1 MARLDGKTALITGGT
16 TGIGLE
22 TAKLFQ
28 TEGARIAFTG
38 QNQERLNEAA
48 QKLGSEA
55 YAIRANTQSV
65 ADIEAMALQVKEELG
80 GLDVLFVNAGIT
92 KSASLAEVDEAHI
105 DEQMGINFKGAFFTI
120 QKVVPF
126 IRDQGSIVLT
136 TSCLNQMG
144 MPGMS
149 IYAASKAAL
158 RSLAQT
164 LSAELTERGIRI
176 NAVSPGPIETPA
188 YSKLGLPQE
197 ALQQMAGQLVE
208 KVPMRR
214 FGQPE
219 EIARAALFLASE
231 DSSFMLGE
239 ELVVDGGWAEL

>member
-55 YAIRANTQSV
+55 YAIRANMQSL
-65 ADIEAMALQVKEELG
+65 ADIEAMALQVKEQLG

-164 LSAELTERGIRI
+164 LSAELAERGIRV
-176 NAVSPGPIETPA
+176 NAVSPGPIETPL
-188 YSKLGLPQE
+188 YGKLALPQE

-208 KVPMRR
+208 KVPMHR

-219 EIARAALFLASE
+219 EVARAALFLASE

>member
-28 TEGARIAFTG
+28 QEGARIALTG

-48 QKLGSEA
+48 QKLGSETV
-55 YAIRANTQSV
+55 AIRANMQSL
-65 ADIEAMALQVKEELG
+65 ADIEAMALQVKEQLG

-126 IRDQGSIVLT
+126 IRDRGSIVLT

-149 IYAASKAAL
+149 IYADQKQRCDRLPRHLVPNSLNGESALTPSVQVQLRHQLTASSDYRRK
-158 RSLAQT
+158 RCNRWRGNSL
-164 LSAELTERGIRI
+164 
-176 NAVSPGPIETPA
+176 
-188 YSKLGLPQE
+188 
-197 ALQQMAGQLVE
+197 
-208 KVPMRR
+208 RR
-214 FGQPE
+214 FRCAVLDSQRKSHGQRFSSP
-219 EIARAALFLASE
+219 ARIRPSC
-231 DSSFMLGE
+231 
-239 ELVVDGGWAEL
+239 LVKNW

>member
-1 MARLDGKTALITGGT
+1 
-16 TGIGLE
+16 
-22 TAKLFQ
+22 
-28 TEGARIAFTG
+28 
-38 QNQERLNEAA
+38 
-48 QKLGSEA
+48 
-55 YAIRANTQSV
+55 
-65 ADIEAMALQVKEELG
+65 
-80 GLDVLFVNAGIT
+80 
-92 KSASLAEVDEAHI
+92 
-105 DEQMGINFKGAFFTI
+105 
-120 QKVVPF
+120 
-126 IRDQGSIVLT
+126 
-136 TSCLNQMG
+136 
-144 MPGMS
+144 MS

-176 NAVSPGPIETPA
+176 NAVSPGPIERPA

>member
-28 TEGARIAFTG
+28 QEGARIALTG
-38 QNQERLNEAA
+38 QNQER
-48 QKLGSEA
+48 
-55 YAIRANTQSV
+55 
-65 ADIEAMALQVKEELG
+65 DIEAMALQVKEQLG

-126 IRDQGSIVLT
+126 IRDRGSIVLT

-208 KVPMRR
+208 KVPMR
-214 FGQPE
+214 
-219 EIARAALFLASE
+219 ASE

>member
-65 ADIEAMALQVKEELG
+65 ADIDAMALQVKEQLG

-164 LSAELTERGIRI
+164 LSAELAERGIRV
-176 NAVSPGPIETPA
+176 NAVSPGPIETPL
-188 YSKLGLPQE
+188 YGKLALPQE

-219 EIARAALFLASE
+219 EVARAALFLASE

>member
-55 YAIRANTQSV
+55 YAIRANMQSL
-65 ADIEAMALQVKEELG
+65 ADIEAMALQVKEQLG

-176 NAVSPGPIETPA
+176 NAVSPGPIETPL
-188 YSKLGLPQE
+188 YGKLALPQE

>member
-28 TEGARIAFTG
+28 TEGARVAFTG

-65 ADIEAMALQVKEELG
+65 ADIDAMALQVKEQLG

-92 KSASLAEVDEAHI
+92 KSVSLAEVDEAHI

>member
-65 ADIEAMALQVKEELG
+65 ADIEAMALQVKEQLG

-208 KVPMRR
+208 KVPMHR

-219 EIARAALFLASE
+219 EVARAALFLASE

>member
-28 TEGARIAFTG
+28 QEGARIALTG

-48 QKLGSEA
+48 QKLGSETV
-55 YAIRANTQSV
+55 AIRANMQSL
-65 ADIEAMALQVKEELG
+65 ADIEAMALQVKEQLG

-126 IRDQGSIVLT
+126 IRDRGSIVLT

-164 LSAELTERGIRI
+164 LSAELAERGIRV

>member
-65 ADIEAMALQVKEELG
+65 ADIEAMALQVKEQLG

>member
-55 YAIRANTQSV
+55 YAIRANMQSL
-65 ADIEAMALQVKEELG
+65 ADIEAMALQVKEQLG

>member
-1 MARLDGKTALITGGT
+1 
-16 TGIGLE
+16 
-22 TAKLFQ
+22 
-28 TEGARIAFTG
+28 
-38 QNQERLNEAA
+38 
-48 QKLGSEA
+48 
-55 YAIRANTQSV
+55 
-65 ADIEAMALQVKEELG
+65 
-80 GLDVLFVNAGIT
+80 
-92 KSASLAEVDEAHI
+92 
-105 DEQMGINFKGAFFTI
+105 
-120 QKVVPF
+120 
-126 IRDQGSIVLT
+126 
-136 TSCLNQMG
+136 
-144 MPGMS
+144 MS

-176 NAVSPGPIETPA
+176 NAVSPGPIETPL
-188 YSKLGLPQE
+188 YGKLALPQE

-231 DSSFMLGE
+231 DSPFMLGE

>member
-1 MARLDGKTALITGGT
+1 
-16 TGIGLE
+16 
-22 TAKLFQ
+22 
-28 TEGARIAFTG
+28 
-38 QNQERLNEAA
+38 
-48 QKLGSEA
+48 
-55 YAIRANTQSV
+55 
-65 ADIEAMALQVKEELG
+65 
-80 GLDVLFVNAGIT
+80 
-92 KSASLAEVDEAHI
+92 
-105 DEQMGINFKGAFFTI
+105 
-120 QKVVPF
+120 
-126 IRDQGSIVLT
+126 
-136 TSCLNQMG
+136 MG

>member
-65 ADIEAMALQVKEELG
+65 ADIEAMALQVKEQLG

-164 LSAELTERGIRI
+164 LSAELAERGIRV
-176 NAVSPGPIETPA
+176 NAVSPGPIETPL
-188 YSKLGLPQE
+188 YGKLALPQE

>member
-65 ADIEAMALQVKEELG
+65 ADIEAMALQVKEQLG

-176 NAVSPGPIETPA
+176 NAVSPGPIETPL
-188 YSKLGLPQE
+188 YGKLALPQE

-208 KVPMRR
+208 KVPMHR

-219 EIARAALFLASE
+219 EVARAALFLASE

>member
-55 YAIRANTQSV
+55 YAIRANMQSL
-65 ADIEAMALQVKEELG
+65 ADIEAMALQVKEQLG

-105 DEQMGINFKGAFFTI
+105 DEQMGINFKGTFFTI

-176 NAVSPGPIETPA
+176 NAVSPGPIETPL
-188 YSKLGLPQE
+188 YGKLALPQE

-219 EIARAALFLASE
+219 EVARAALFLASE

-239 ELVVDGGWAEL
+239 ELVVDGGWAEI